1 MTTAHRAQSDGQIE
15 RQNRTLDDSLR
26 CSISYHGDAWNDH
39 LPTIEYAHAT
49 LVSTSSKLSPF
60 SVDIGRKPTNLLSA
74 GERATQVP
82 QSRVG
87 YTSRFVQHR
96 QQVIDRARKN
106 LLNVLAA
113 QKNFYDKR
121 RIENPF
127 KLGDLALLSTQ
138 DLDISHATAET
149 TLRSRKF
156 IPRFIGPVYHLGASW
171 RRRPT

>member
-1 MTTAHRAQSDGQIE
+1 MTTTHRAQSDGQIE
-15 RQNRTLDDSLR
+15 RQNRTLEDSLR
-26 CSISYHGDAWNDH
+26 CSISYNGNDWNDH
-39 LPTIEYAHAT
+39 LSTIEYAHAT
-49 LVSTSSKLSPF
+49 LVSTSKLSPF
-60 SVDIGRKPTNLLSA
+60 SVDTGRKPKNLLSV

-82 QSRVG
+82 QSRVE

-156 IPRFIGPVYHLGASW
+156 IPRFIGTVYHLGASW
-171 RRRPT
+171 YRRPT